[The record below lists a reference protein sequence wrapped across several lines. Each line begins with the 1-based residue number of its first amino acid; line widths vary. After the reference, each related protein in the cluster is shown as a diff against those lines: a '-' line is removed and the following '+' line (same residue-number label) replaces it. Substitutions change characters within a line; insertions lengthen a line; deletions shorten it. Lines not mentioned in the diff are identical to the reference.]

1 MGRNSESTSRAAGK
15 MRRQSKSRIAKS
27 AAGWAARQLRFVNDG
42 ARGILRDESGQ
53 AAAFAAV
60 CLIVIMSAMA
70 LAIDVGHLRFKQ
82 QQLQTVA
89 DAAALAGALEIQ
101 TCGST
106 SNCTAMQSASQT
118 AVTENGLGTPTVV
131 TQCASSTAAGV
142 ILEVNNGPC
151 ALGAGD
157 PNEGNSQYVET
168 VVIQKLNTFFGAV
181 IGIRQITLTAR
192 SEATSSGS
200 SSGACSGCC
209 LYAGSIAFNSSN
221 GSMNMTCG
229 IFDNGNLQ
237 TDNGDSATTPTFKY
251 AGSWSPNNCN
261 STCTWS
267 DAAPT
272 YTSTH
277 ASDPLASLSPPS
289 QPSAS
294 STASNTTPNNGAT
307 LQPGYYAN
315 GINLNSN
322 VSVTLAPG
330 TYYMNG
336 SINVDSGATLSGT
349 GVTLYFTSGS
359 LQPNSGSTV
368 QLTAPTT
375 GSDAGMLIWESSS
388 NSSGMNMD
396 AGSSSYFQGVIYLPD
411 ATLTLNSSSGS
422 TVNGTAAYTV
432 VDVNSLILDSSE
444 TFDIKNNYSTLPGG
458 TSPLNMGGTASAALA
473 E

>member
-1 MGRNSESTSRAAGK
+1 MGPKSEDTFRASSKA
-15 MRRQSKSRIAKS
+15 RRLAKS
-27 AAGWAARQLRFVNDG
+27 SRTNAVAGPVAPQSCEKRNCASV
-42 ARGILRDESGQ
+42 ILHDESGQ
-53 AAAFAAV
+53 AAPFAAV
-60 CLIVIMSAMA
+60 CLVVIMGTMA

-89 DAAALAGALEIQ
+89 DAAALAGALEIP

-106 SNCTAMQSASQT
+106 SNCAAMQTSAQT

-131 TQCASSTAAGV
+131 TQCASSSASGV
-142 ILEVNNGPC
+142 ILQVNNGPC
-151 ALGAGD
+151 ALGTSD
-157 PNEGNSQYVET
+157 PNNGSTSYVEA
-168 VVIQKLNTFFGAV
+168 VVIQRVNTFFGAI
-181 IGIRQITLTAR
+181 IGTRQITLTAR
-192 SEATSSGS
+192 SEAIESGS
-200 SSGACSGCC
+200 SGGCSNCC

-221 GSMNMTCG
+221 GDMNMTCG

-237 TDNGDSATTPTFKY
+237 TDNDDSVTTPTFKY

-261 STCTWS
+261 STCTFS
-267 DAAPT
+267 DASPT
-272 YTSTH
+272 PASH
-277 ASDPLASLSPPS
+277 VSDPLASLSPPS

-294 STASNTTPNNGAT
+294 STASNTTPSNGAT

-330 TYYMNG
+330 LYYMNG

-349 GVTLYFTSGS
+349 GVTIYFTSGS

-375 GSDAGMLIWESSS
+375 GSDAGMLVWQSSS

-411 ATLTLNSSSGS
+411 ATLTLNSSSGA

-432 VDVNSLILDSSE
+432 VDVNSLILDSGE
-444 TFDIKNNYSTLPGG
+444 TFDINNNYSTLPGG
-458 TSPLNMGGTASAALA
+458 TSPLNMGGNASAALA